1 MEVQTRQVASI
12 GAVLHSAWGVTRSNL
27 IPIIVLTLAVSIL
40 INAILNLA
48 PIFEDG
54 GLEDWSR
61 YFKLQ
66 RFLQFWIGTIGI
78 LGVVHLTVA
87 SHRGIRLSI
96 GETFSL
102 AFRNYGSALW
112 AQFLYNVAL
121 VLGLILL
128 VIPGLSIGV
137 YWFFSLQAIVV
148 NEKSGWQALKHSFQI
163 VDEHWWSFFGRLVI
177 LYALMIFGITVLS
190 VPSFFLPQSLILEII
205 SMIPIDLLAAF
216 FTICFTKLYLMS
228 GHRFE
233 EPQTNVVVAP
243 A

>member
-1 MEVQTRQVASI
+1 MEAQAGQVASI
-12 GAVLHSAWGVTRSNL
+12 GAVFRSAWSVARTNP
-27 IPIIVLTLAVSIL
+27 IPIILLTLAVTIP
-40 INAILNLA
+40 INAILHLA

-61 YFKLQ
+61 YFRLQ

-87 SHRGIRLSI
+87 SHRGAQLSI
-96 GETFSL
+96 GEAFGL

-148 NEKSGWQALKHSFQI
+148 NEKSGWQALKHSFRI
-163 VDEHWWSFFGRLVI
+163 VDERWWSFFGRLVI
-177 LYALMIFGITVLS
+177 LYALMVFGIIVLS
-190 VPSFFLPQSLILEII
+190 VPSIFMPQSLILEII

-216 FTICFTKLYLMS
+216 FTICFTQLYLMS
-228 GHRFE
+228 EHRLE
-233 EPQTNVVVAP
+233 GPRTNVVVAP